1 MPARQAA
8 PCLRCG
14 EMIDINEAAIVA
26 DIRLRAVGI
35 EDAVRSSQASVSIC
49 VTCIDLIAKGD
60 APPQRTQPLNYIVY
74 ERAREMVTGDPSFTL
89 LSWLELR
96 KECGLQ
102 SPTFIE
108 PKVLKAWN
116 DFRKTL
122 ALPATLDAPEGE
134 IVPAGK
140 RLREAS

>member
-1 MPARQAA
+1 MGARQPS

-14 EMIDINEAAIVA
+14 DMIDVNEAAIVA
-26 DIRLRAVGI
+26 DIRLRAVGV
-35 EDAVRSSQASVSIC
+35 EDAVRSSQASVCIC
-49 VTCIDLIAKGD
+49 VTCTDLIAKGD

-74 ERAREMVTGDPSFTL
+74 EQIKDMVTNDPTFTL

-96 KECGLQ
+96 KECGLAGAA
-102 SPTFIE
+102 FVE

-122 ALPATLDAPEGE
+122 ALPPTLERGEGNE
-134 IVPAGK
+134 GAVKTLKA
-140 RLREAS
+140 AS

>member
-1 MPARQAA
+1 MAARQPA

-14 EMIDINEAAIVA
+14 DIIDVNEAAIVA

-35 EDAVRSSQASVSIC
+35 EETIRSSQASVCIC
-49 VTCIDLIAKGD
+49 VTCTDLIAKGD

-74 ERAREMVTGDPSFTL
+74 EQIKDMVTNDPTFTL
-89 LSWLELR
+89 LSWIELR
-96 KECGLQ
+96 KECGMAGA
-102 SPTFIE
+102 TFVE
-108 PKVLKAWN
+108 PKVLRAWN

-122 ALPATLDAPEGE
+122 SLPPTIEKPEAEGL
-134 IVPAGK
+134 K

>member
-1 MPARQAA
+1 
-8 PCLRCG
+8 
-14 EMIDINEAAIVA
+14 MIDVNEAAIVA

-35 EDAVRSSQASVSIC
+35 EETIRSSQASVCIC
-49 VTCIDLIAKGD
+49 VTCTDLIAKGD

-74 ERAREMVTGDPSFTL
+74 EQIKDMVTNDPTFTL

-96 KECGLQ
+96 KQCGMGGAALV
-102 SPTFIE
+102 E

-122 ALPATLDAPEGE
+122 TLPPTLEKMEGE
-134 IVPAGK
+134 GPK
-140 RLREAS
+140 RLKEAV

>member
-1 MPARQAA
+1 MPARQPA

-14 EMIDINEAAIVA
+14 EMIDVNEAAIVA

-35 EDAVRSSQASVSIC
+35 EETIRSSQASVCIC
-49 VTCIDLIAKGD
+49 VTCTDLIAKGD

-74 ERAREMVTGDPSFTL
+74 EQIKDMVTNDPTFTL

-96 KECGLQ
+96 KKGGHPGSGLV
-102 SPTFIE
+102 E
-108 PKVLKAWN
+108 PKVLKAWS

-122 ALPATLDAPEGE
+122 ALPPTLDREENGP
-134 IVPAGK
+134 K
-140 RLREAS
+140 RLKEAV